1 MKLRYI
7 NLLQK
12 NIYISIMSKTD
23 EDTIMKFP
31 CQFPIK
37 VMGIASDDFDII
49 VTSIIEK
56 HVSNLSESAVKSR
69 YSQEGNYVSVTVTIE
84 AESRQQLDDIYF
96 DLTEHKKV
104 IMAL

>member
-1 MKLRYI
+1 
-7 NLLQK
+7 
-12 NIYISIMSKTD
+12 MSKTD

-31 CQFPIK
+31 CEFPIK

-49 VTSIIEK
+49 VKNIIKK
-56 HVSNLSESAVKSR
+56 HISNLSESAVKSR

-84 AESRQQLDDIYF
+84 AESRKQLDDIYF

>member
-1 MKLRYI
+1 
-7 NLLQK
+7 
-12 NIYISIMSKTD
+12 MSKTD

-31 CQFPIK
+31 CEFPIK

-49 VTSIIEK
+49 VTNIIK
-56 HVSNLSESAVKSR
+56 KRISNLSESAVKSR

>member
-1 MKLRYI
+1 
-7 NLLQK
+7 
-12 NIYISIMSKTD
+12 MSKTD

-31 CQFPIK
+31 CEFPIK

-49 VTSIIEK
+49 VTNIIKK
-56 HVSNLSESAVKSR
+56 HISNLSESTVKSR
-69 YSQEGNYVSVTVTIE
+69 YSQEGNYVAVTVTIE

>member
-1 MKLRYI
+1 
-7 NLLQK
+7 
-12 NIYISIMSKTD
+12 MSKTD

-31 CQFPIK
+31 CEFPIK

-49 VTSIIEK
+49 VTNIIKK
-56 HVSNLSESAVKSR
+56 HISNLYESAVKSR

-84 AESRQQLDDIYF
+84 AESRKQLDDIYF

>member
-1 MKLRYI
+1 
-7 NLLQK
+7 
-12 NIYISIMSKTD
+12 MSKID

-49 VTSIIEK
+49 VTSIIKK
-56 HVSNLSESAVKSR
+56 HVSNLSESEVKSR

>member
-1 MKLRYI
+1 MK
-7 NLLQK
+7 K
-12 NIYISIMSKTD
+12 SD
-23 EDTIMKFP
+23 EDTIIKFP

-49 VTSIIEK
+49 VTEIIKK
-56 HVSNLSESAVKSR
+56 HVSNLSEDAVKNR
-69 YSQEGNYVSVTVTIE
+69 LSQEGKYTSVTVTIE

-96 DLTEHKKV
+96 DLTEHKMV

>member
-1 MKLRYI
+1 
-7 NLLQK
+7 
-12 NIYISIMSKTD
+12 MSKTD

-31 CQFPIK
+31 CEFPIK

-49 VTSIIEK
+49 VMGIIKK
-56 HVSNLSESAVKSR
+56 HVSNLPESAVKSR

-84 AESRQQLDDIYF
+84 AESRKQLDDIYF